1 MMLTLISI
9 IVIIILIPMLKCKL
23 SKRQRDRKLKKV
35 VDEHMKDILRCE
47 AREDKNDIIDI
58 DFHGTLENISIP
70 IGISEEDSDNLSSS
84 STVYD
89 SDCMDKRD
97 SLEIQIR
104 TDEINSIKF
113 QNESNLAHELRS
125 CFIKHNVTHAFINDI
140 LQILGKRHDLPKDA
154 RTLLDTPGMIE
165 TKDLNNGQ
173 YVHFGIRYGLE
184 KQFSLLKDLN
194 IIKLSFNIDG
204 LPLFKSSSQQAWPIL
219 CLINNLQNSKPFVIG
234 IFTGSSKPD
243 NVSQYLFDFIQ
254 DVKELLQ
261 KPVIGRKTFEIL
273 IDAFICDAPAR
284 AYLKCVK
291 NHNGYFGC
299 ERCTQ
304 KGKWLGR
311 MTFSEL
317 DSPKRKDEDFL
328 KSINVDSPVEREH
341 IMYPSPLLDI
351 DVGLVS
357 RFPLDY
363 MHLVCL
369 GVVRK
374 LILAWYKGSLRFRLS
389 SSAKTKLNQSL
400 IDCSKSSPN
409 EFQRKP
415 RSLIEVDRWKATEF
429 RCFLLYVGPVVLK
442 DILLPDYF
450 NHFLCLHLAI
460 RIMLNQK
467 LIEDY
472 LDYAEELLCYFVK
485 HCKTLYGE
493 EFIVYNV
500 HSLIHLADDVRRYGS
515 LNNISAFPFESY
527 LGRMKKLL
535 RTPHKP
541 LQQICKRLLENKE
554 LYEHQKIRERALI
567 PLSSTLHFSG
577 PTLNC
582 QGMQYK
588 EIEGYNFK
596 LKVKTGDNCIMLK
609 NDKIILVQ
617 NFICNEAQ
625 LLIIGQEFLHKTS
638 FYSKPCESSS
648 FKIYQVSCLSPLNCW
663 PVNEFLCKGI
673 LLPYKTSNIF
683 MPLLHCY
690 ANFY

>member
-1 MMLTLISI
+1 MM
-9 IVIIILIPMLKCKL
+9 KCKL
-23 SKRQRDRKLKKV
+23 SKRQRDLKLKKA
-35 VDEHMKDILRCE
+35 VDEHMKDIMRYE
-47 AREDKNDIIDI
+47 SRQDKNEDMIDT
-58 DFHGTLENISIP
+58 DFHGTSENISIS
-70 IGISEEDSDNLSSS
+70 IDSSEEDSDNQSSS

-89 SDCMDKRD
+89 SDYMDKRED
-97 SLEIQIR
+97 SETKIEM
-104 TDEINSIKF
+104 DAMSNINS
-113 QNESNLAHELRS
+113 QNVSNLANELRT
-125 CFIKHNVTHAFINDI
+125 CFIKHNVTHTFINDV
-140 LQILGKRHDLPKDA
+140 LQILGKHHDLPKDA

-173 YVHFGIRYGLE
+173 YVHFGIHYGLE
-184 KQFSLLKDLN
+184 KQLTLLENLST
-194 IIKLSFNIDG
+194 IKLSFNIDG

-219 CLINNLQNSKPFVIG
+219 CLVNNIQNSKPFVIG
-234 IFTGSSKPD
+234 IFSGHSKPD
-243 NVSQYLFDFIQ
+243 NVSKYLFDFIQ

-261 KPVIGRKTFEIL
+261 NPVIGGKTFEIL

-284 AYLKCVK
+284 SYLKCIK

-317 DSPKRKDEDFL
+317 NSPKRKDEDF
-328 KSINVDSPVEREH
+328 SNRINVDSPDEH
-341 IMYPSPLLDI
+341 IINPSPLLDI
-351 DVGLVS
+351 NVGLVS
-357 RFPLDY
+357 MFPLDY

-374 LILAWYKGSLRFRLS
+374 LILAWYKGSLRIRLS
-389 SSAKTKLNQSL
+389 SSAKTNLNQSL
-400 IDCSKSSPN
+400 VDCSKYSPK

-415 RSLIEVDRWKATEF
+415 RSLIEIDSWKATEF

-442 DILLPDYF
+442 DILLPDYY

-460 RIMLNQK
+460 RIMLNEK

-493 EFIVYNV
+493 EFVVYNV
-500 HSLIHLADDVRRYGS
+500 HSLVHLAEDVRRYGS

-541 LQQICKRLLENKE
+541 LQQICKRLLESKD
-554 LYEHQKIRERALI
+554 LYEHKIVRKHTVI
-567 PLSSTLHFSG
+567 PLASSLHFSG
-577 PTLNC
+577 PTLKC
-582 QGMQYK
+582 QGVQYK
-588 EIEGYNFK
+588 EIEGHNFK
-596 LKVKTGDNCIMLK
+596 LKVKLANNCIMLK
-609 NDKIILVQ
+609 NDKIILAQ
-617 NFICNEAQ
+617 NFICKENQ
-625 LLIIGQEFLHKTS
+625 LFIIGQEFLHKTS
-638 FYSKPCESSS
+638 FYSKPCESST
-648 FKIYQVSCLSPLNCW
+648 FKIYNVSCLSPLNCW
-663 PVNEFLCKGI
+663 SVNEFLCKGI
-673 LLPYKTSNIF
+673 LLPYKTSNVF
-683 MPLLHCY
+683 LPLLHCY